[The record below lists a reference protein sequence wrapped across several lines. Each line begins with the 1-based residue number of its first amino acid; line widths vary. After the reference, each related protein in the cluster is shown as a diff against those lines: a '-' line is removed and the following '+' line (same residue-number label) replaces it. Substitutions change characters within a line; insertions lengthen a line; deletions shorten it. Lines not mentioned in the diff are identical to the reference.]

1 MPEFDAA
8 DGDRHDD
15 PLLRV
20 DPWTALA
27 DGRGQLMR
35 ALDGLDQTTASF
47 PLDLPRDARGAR
59 WLVGDLLTHLAAW
72 DELVAATLRAI
83 AEDAGRIEVSAAPDA
98 EWAAWNAERV
108 AEGRSRPLDARLER
122 LETAR
127 HGLLQAGSAI
137 SATAFDERAA
147 TAWGVDETPR
157 GMLVVQAMHDGM
169 HAEMIAAAVRTES
182 PSTAAS
188 TAAAGGAD

>member
-1 MPEFDAA
+1 MPELDPP
-8 DGDRHDD
+8 HDD

-35 ALDGLDQTTASF
+35 ALDGLDQTAASL
-47 PLDLPRDARGAR
+47 PLDLPEDDRGAR
-59 WLVGDLLTHLAAW
+59 WLVGDLLSHLAAW

-83 AEDAGRIEVSAAPDA
+83 TEDAGAVEVSASPEA
-98 EWAAWNAERV
+98 EWAAWNAERI
-108 AEGRSRPLDARLER
+108 AEGRSRPLEARLER
-122 LETAR
+122 LEAAR
-127 HGLLQAGSAI
+127 RELLQAGGAI
-137 SATAFDERAA
+137 AAEAFDVIGP

-169 HAEMIAAAVRTES
+169 HAEMIAAAIGVDS
-182 PSTAAS
+182 AS
-188 TAAAGGAD
+188 AAAAGGAD

>member
-1 MPEFDAA
+1 MPELDPPPQ
-8 DGDRHDD
+8 DPHED

-35 ALDGLDQTTASF
+35 ALDGLDETAASL
-47 PLDLPRDARGAR
+47 PLELPEDARGAR
-59 WLVGDLLTHLAAW
+59 WLAGDLLTHLAAW

-83 AEDAGRIEVSAAPDA
+83 AANAGPVDVSAPPEA

-108 AEGRSRPLDARLER
+108 AEGRAQPLEARLER

-127 HGLLQAGSAI
+127 RELLQAGSAVKADAFD
-137 SATAFDERAA
+137 ATAP
-147 TAWGVDETPR
+147 TGWGIDETPR

-169 HAEMIAAAVRTES
+169 HAEMIAAAVGIES
-182 PSTAAS
+182 PSAAAS
-188 TAAAGGAD
+188 TAAGNGAD

>member
-1 MPEFDAA
+1 M
-8 DGDRHDD
+8 
-15 PLLRV
+15 

-35 ALDGLDQTTASF
+35 ALDGLDQTAASL
-47 PLDLPRDARGAR
+47 PLELPADARGAH

-83 AEDAGRIEVSAAPDA
+83 AEDAGPVDASATPDE

-108 AEGRSRPLDARLER
+108 AEGRARPLEARLER
-122 LETAR
+122 LEMAR
-127 HGLLQAGSAI
+127 RELLQAGSAVEGD
-137 SATAFDERAA
+137 AFDAPA
-147 TAWGVDETPR
+147 PTGWGIDETPR

-169 HAEMIAAAVRTES
+169 HAEMIAAAIGLES
-182 PSTAAS
+182 PSTAGS
-188 TAAAGGAD
+188 TVLGGGTDEPRPDGSGGGR

>member
-1 MPEFDAA
+1 MPQLDAA
-8 DGDRHDD
+8 LADPNGD

-35 ALDGLDQTTASF
+35 ALDGLDQTGASL
-47 PLDLPRDARGAR
+47 PLELPEDARGAR

-83 AEDAGRIEVSAAPDA
+83 AEDTGPVEVTAAPEA
-98 EWAAWNAERV
+98 EWAAWNADRI
-108 AEGRSRPLDARLER
+108 AEGRARPLEARLER
-122 LETAR
+122 LESAR
-127 HGLLQAGSAI
+127 RELLQAGGAI
-137 SATAFDERAA
+137 APDAFDMATA
-147 TAWGVDETPR
+147 TAWGIDETPR

-169 HAEMIAAAVRTES
+169 HAEMIAAATGIDS
-182 PSTAAS
+182 
-188 TAAAGGAD
+188 AAGRRTAP